1 MTFVAVLDVNSS
13 MLGMKLN
20 MLIVSFSSTA
30 QRPISLPR
38 MSNEGVQLALNV
50 VDSLIAGGVT
60 NIAEGIRKG
69 AKVFYFSYLLISLV
83 FLEADVEILQ
93 NGSAIYWLKIL
104 HNY

>member
-1 MTFVAVLDVNSS
+1 
-13 MLGMKLN
+13 
-20 MLIVSFSSTA
+20 
-30 QRPISLPR
+30 